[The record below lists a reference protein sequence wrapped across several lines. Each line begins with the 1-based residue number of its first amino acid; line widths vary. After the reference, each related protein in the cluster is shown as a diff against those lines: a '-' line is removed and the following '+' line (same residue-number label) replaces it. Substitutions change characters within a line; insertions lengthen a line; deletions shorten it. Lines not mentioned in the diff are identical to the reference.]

1 MIDDN
6 EFFRRATLRIC
17 GNLAIEV
24 AMRDAVRYLEE
35 LIPVDRMFMQVYE
48 PRLAAIRT
56 VAMAS
61 REGGEQVDLLTPI
74 PDEGRERIRQRAGG
88 IG

>member
-6 EFFRRATLRIC
+6 EFFRSATLRIC
-17 GNLAIEV
+17 SDLAIEE
-24 AMRDAVRYLEE
+24 AMRSCVDYLSE

-56 VAMAS
+56 VA
-61 REGGEQVDLLTPI
+61 TPW
-74 PDEGRERIRQRAGG
+74 
-88 IG
+88 